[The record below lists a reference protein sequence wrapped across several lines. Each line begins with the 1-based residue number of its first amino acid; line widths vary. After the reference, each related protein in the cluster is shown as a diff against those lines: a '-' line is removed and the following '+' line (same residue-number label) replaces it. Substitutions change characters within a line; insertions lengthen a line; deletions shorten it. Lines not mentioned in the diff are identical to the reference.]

1 LITSSYAM
9 GRLVRLLIFV
19 GCIALGGYFF
29 GVVGGVVGFV
39 LGGMLAMADV
49 SHGWGEPHE
58 YRDCQLPPEARG
70 SADEPP
76 PR

>member
-1 LITSSYAM
+1 MGAM
-9 GRLVRLLIFV
+9 GRLVRLLAFV

-39 LGGMLAMADV
+39 LGGMLDMAEV
-49 SHGWGEPHE
+49 SRGGDPDECG
-58 YRDCQLPPEARG
+58 DCQLPPEARG
-70 SADEPP
+70 SGDAPP